1 VSSRE
6 YKEGEEGRRRRGW
19 RMMVTTMMMMMMMMI
34 LMMMMMMMMMM
45 MTTMMKYHG
54 ESGALQYHDGPSTT
68 AMVQLIA
75 RRLPR
80 QPAALV

>member
-1 VSSRE
+1 
-6 YKEGEEGRRRRGW
+6 
-19 RMMVTTMMMMMMMMI
+19 
-34 LMMMMMMMMMM
+34 
-45 MTTMMKYHG
+45 MKYHG